1 MGESKL
7 AKGIE
12 KIVTASAKGIGTVEV
27 AIDKIL
33 WGNPSPPRN
42 RRTSASYGNK
52 PAKEPKSYTTET
64 VRPPQTAND
73 VTAGAS
79 PAASGLAGGISAAPT
94 QATTYTFSSVLGP
107 DDTPPEDIRDT
118 IVATANVPQ
127 KNIQY
132 KKVTTRAERPKP
144 GQRLVAS
151 GLFNALD
158 ALNSV
163 DLCNVLSYAFQ
174 NINIKTQPRP
184 PREKWTDAQVAF
196 YTLQDQAALVRN
208 AIDKYTAYPN
218 TFIGSYLGVGPNAV
232 PPQQAVSQSSAPIE
246 GGTNVQK
253 YNMYYL
259 LQNIGEVF
267 SFNTNTTGSIFT
279 SEDVVLLNQV
289 SGLGSNLNYVNDFL
303 GQVNKY
309 ADYRQIPSA
318 ELVLLQQKIGQLRAV
333 CVTISNLNF
342 QSAATLAGN
351 FLGIDIRSQVQRLN
365 EFVDVTKLIPT
376 LKEINNAIRAFIK
389 IANRVQGVIAT
400 GQFII
405 KLAILLIKVFKFIF
419 LFFKSLAIPSIFG
432 TKGTDITLNDIAQK
446 AKDETE
452 GIVRILKSINA
463 LLSVAVGFIR
473 YLTANANELLR
484 RLDTLL
490 ITLEGCRAIQDSDI
504 LDQLKQTRTD
514 LSNLLDQLATYVID
528 FDSKTDPD
536 TAIFGTY
543 EIRILEEEVVEITV
557 DNRRRRGV
565 ALDKNGVVVVQ
576 SDLTFA
582 TNPEVIIGE
591 VKLKLVSLGL
601 VRPELTGIDLDSL
614 TVINQSLTYLDNNDI
629 LSDDLNIDSADIDL
643 PDNANE
649 NKGLGI
655 NAFINNLKG
664 GRKLRRRTRKAL
676 AEQKAQ
682 LSSELGTTRTNAT
695 QAFTGQ
701 AAQRTSNVSR

>member
-1 MGESKL
+1 
-7 AKGIE
+7 
-12 KIVTASAKGIGTVEV
+12 
-27 AIDKIL
+27 
-33 WGNPSPPRN
+33 
-42 RRTSASYGNK
+42 
-52 PAKEPKSYTTET
+52 
-64 VRPPQTAND
+64 
-73 VTAGAS
+73 
-79 PAASGLAGGISAAPT
+79 
-94 QATTYTFSSVLGP
+94 
-107 DDTPPEDIRDT
+107 
-118 IVATANVPQ
+118 
-127 KNIQY
+127 
-132 KKVTTRAERPKP
+132 
-144 GQRLVAS
+144 
-151 GLFNALD
+151 
-158 ALNSV
+158 
-163 DLCNVLSYAFQ
+163 
-174 NINIKTQPRP
+174 
-184 PREKWTDAQVAF
+184 
-196 YTLQDQAALVRN
+196 
-208 AIDKYTAYPN
+208 
-218 TFIGSYLGVGPNAV
+218 
-232 PPQQAVSQSSAPIE
+232 
-246 GGTNVQK
+246 
-253 YNMYYL
+253 MYYL

-543 EIRILEEEVVEITV
+543 EIRILEEEVVEVTV

-614 TVINQSLTYLDNNDI
+614 TVISQSLTYLDNNDI
-629 LSDDLNIDSADIDL
+629 LSDDLNIDPANIDL

-664 GRKLRRRTRKAL
+664 GRKLRERTRKAL
-676 AEQKAQ
+676 AKQKAE
-682 LSSELGTTRTNAT
+682 LDSELGTTRTNAT